1 MNKDAI
7 KIMKEKEKKLTNDE
21 LNKMLAKQ
29 LFENIINK
37 IKTDFENSKNN
48 PKEVP
53 LITQVR

>member
-1 MNKDAI
+1 
-7 KIMKEKEKKLTNDE
+7 MKEKEKKLTNDE